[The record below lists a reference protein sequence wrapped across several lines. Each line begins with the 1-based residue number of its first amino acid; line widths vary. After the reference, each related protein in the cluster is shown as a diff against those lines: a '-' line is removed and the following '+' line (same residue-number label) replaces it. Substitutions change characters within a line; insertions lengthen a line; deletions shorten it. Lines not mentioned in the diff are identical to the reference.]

1 MRSPD
6 IQVQREYREPSG
18 PRPYHVRDLRTLE
31 EIAQFFSPGELNKGR
46 QIDGRAALRP
56 VWARN
61 SREVF
66 YLDQRND
73 DGCCDSAQAD
83 EERLS

>member
-6 IQVQREYREPSG
+6 IQVQREYRAPSG

-31 EIAQFFSPGELNKGR
+31 EIAQFFSPGELKKVR
-46 QIDGRAALRP
+46 QISTALRP
-56 VWARN
+56 VWARY